1 MVAKRGFSVF
11 WWWLYNRSLLRIF
24 LILDFEKPLEKF
36 ERPFQFFETSKI
48 TAENYH
54 LLDCIQVAGGN
65 VSAAHSLS
73 NSSR

>member
-1 MVAKRGFSVF
+1 V
-11 WWWLYNRSLLRIF
+11 
-24 LILDFEKPLEKF
+24 DFEKPLEKF

-54 LLDCIQVAGGN
+54 LLDCIQVAGGR